1 MGNSKHTPKQIV
13 STLVLFVPLSFGWNA
28 DAYSQRIEYIYDN
41 AGNRETRQ
49 PQIIVQRID
58 SLENEKNANREK
70 MLENKVIIYPN
81 PTCGILQIDIL
92 KVENFNDYKIS
103 LYNSSG
109 KQLQQWPSVSQ
120 SNVIDI
126 SDYASG
132 IYILQV
138 TCNTDVGNWKI
149 IKQ

>member
-1 MGNSKHTPKQIV
+1 MPHGKQQTHAKTNCIHTCTIRNS
-13 STLVLFVPLSFGWNA
+13 LFWVECRCLLA
-28 DAYSQRIEYIYDN
+28 THRIYLRQC
-41 AGNRETRQ
+41 RETRQ
-49 PQIIVQRID
+49 LQIIVQRMD
-58 SLENEKNANREK
+58 SLENENENREK
-70 MLENKVIIYPN
+70 MLESKVIIYPN
-81 PTCGILQIDIL
+81 PTRGILQIDIL

-103 LYNSSG
+103 LYSSAG

-138 TCNTDVGNWKI
+138 ACNSDVSNWKI

>member
-13 STLVLFVPLSFGWNA
+13 STLVLFVILSFGWNA
-28 DAYSQRIEYIYDN
+28 DAYSQRIEYIYDK

-49 PQIIVQRID
+49 LQIIVQRMD
-58 SLENEKNANREK
+58 SLENENENREK
-70 MLENKVIIYPN
+70 MLESKVIIYPN
-81 PTCGILQIDIL
+81 PTRGILQIDIL

-103 LYNSSG
+103 LYSSAG

-138 TCNTDVGNWKI
+138 ACNSDVSNWKI

>member
-1 MGNSKHTPKQIV
+1 MENNKHTPKQIV
-13 STLVLFVPLSFGWNA
+13 SILLLFVTFSLWWGT
-28 DAYSQRIEYIYDN
+28 DACAQRIEYIYDN

-49 PQIIVQRID
+49 LQIIAQRMD
-58 SLENEKNANREK
+58 SLENEKDKNREE
-70 MLENKVIIYPN
+70 MLESKVIIYPN
-81 PTCGILQIDIL
+81 PTRGILQIDIL
-92 KVENFNDYKIS
+92 RVENFEDSRIF

-109 KQLQQWPSVSQ
+109 KQLQQWSDISR
-120 SNVIDI
+120 SNVINL

-138 TCNTDVGNWKI
+138 TCNGDVSSWKI